1 MKLKDVISE
10 VQTAKITAYKP
21 GQSATI
27 ATAPGMQTTIDLKLN
42 PMALGKDEQG
52 NLKLTNPTQQGSQQ
66 QMPTQPQSA
75 EIKPGAEIKMD
86 TPTSEGAMKDEY
98 TELEQIVRDEDYDK
112 LYHMLSDNG
121 PIGRYLQNQIE
132 NITADTGLHPK
143 DDFERI
149 EEILMS
155 RLQKEFGIDD
165 SVHTM
170 SEMRKLAGLTK

>member
-1 MKLKDVISE
+1 MKLKDIVSE

-75 EIKPGAEIKMD
+75 EIKPGAEVKMD
-86 TPTSEGAMKDEY
+86 TPASEDTMERRDYEDDDTSGVLSPVSGQEDHDE
-98 TELEQIVRDEDYDK
+98 ISK
-112 LYHMLSDNG
+112 LLVKK
-121 PIGRYLQNQIE
+121 LQ
-132 NITADTGLHPK
+132 
-143 DDFERI
+143 R
-149 EEILMS
+149 
-155 RLQKEFGIDD
+155 
-165 SVHTM
+165 
-170 SEMRKLAGLTK
+170 LAGL